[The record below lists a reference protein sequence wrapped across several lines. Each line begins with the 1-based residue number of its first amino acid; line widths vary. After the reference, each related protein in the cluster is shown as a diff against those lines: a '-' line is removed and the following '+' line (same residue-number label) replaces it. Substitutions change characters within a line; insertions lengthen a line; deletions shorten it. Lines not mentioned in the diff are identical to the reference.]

1 MNVSINHTLTWLT
14 VPVQTTAV
22 AVREQMVGKTVQQDG
37 VLVHAAI
44 AAAAV
49 VDARGVHVG
58 ALHGN
63 SIDFLHF
70 GRFFVASVATY
81 GRLYELAV
89 QEFKQSGMRV
99 EMARAI

>member
-1 MNVSINHTLTWLT
+1 MSINHTLTWLT

-22 AVREQMVGKTVQQDG
+22 AVREQMVGKTVQQDR
-37 VLVHAAI
+37 VLVHASTV
-44 AAAAV
+44 AAGATV

-89 QEFKQSGMRV
+89 SSSKLREAKVTS
-99 EMARAI
+99 